1 MILQKICTKCGEE
14 KPINKFVKRAKS
26 KDGYAYVCKDCQKK
40 YKEAN
45 PEKFK
50 AIYEKIKFKYKYQ
63 PHEAEKQKEAMKEW
77 RKKNPDKI
85 KMYNQMQKEKRRD
98 KKSEYFL

>member
-1 MILQKICTKCGEE
+1 MELKKKCTKCGEE
-14 KPINKFVKRAKS
+14 KPFINFCKRKSS
-26 KDGYAYVCKDCQKK
+26 KDGLAYVCKDCQKQ

-85 KMYNQMQKEKRRD
+85 RTYNRMQKEKRRD
-98 KKSEYFL
+98 KKSESFL